1 MIHILSFVLALYN
14 EAEHIDLDS
23 TTADRQLNNTTIR
36 KLAREKINLMHIIQ
50 IQSSN
55 SLSQVK

>member
-1 MIHILSFVLALYN
+1 MIHILSFVLSLCN

-36 KLAREKINLMHIIQ
+36 KLAREKDNLMHIIQ

>member
-1 MIHILSFVLALYN
+1 MIHILSFVLSLYN

-36 KLAREKINLMHIIQ
+36 KLAREKKQLNAYNPNTKFQ
-50 IQSSN
+50 FA
-55 SLSQVK
+55 

>member
-1 MIHILSFVLALYN
+1 MIHILSSELSLYN

-36 KLAREKINLMHIIQ
+36 KLAREKDNLMHIIQ